1 MGSEVKFFHI
11 FFRKKDRTQL
21 LEIESSK
28 KKLLHFAEAA
38 FIIYCSF
45 VIKPLLGQP

>member
-11 FFRKKDRTQL
+11 FLERK
-21 LEIESSK
+21 IERYYWRLK
-28 KKLLHFAEAA
+28 VAKKLLLFAEAA